1 MSIYSGFATR
11 RQEEAYDSLVV
22 DLITVLQRRIIKF
35 YLGQETDE
43 QKFNSVLEHLQEYLR
58 KMELNKYQQP
68 KLSQT
73 LTPLLQITASL
84 AQQNLQL
91 ENPTTSSH
99 PDKIIE
105 QPGYSF
111 SLSKKSVPLLT
122 S

>member
-1 MSIYSGFATR
+1 
-11 RQEEAYDSLVV
+11 
-22 DLITVLQRRIIKF
+22 
-35 YLGQETDE
+35 
-43 QKFNSVLEHLQEYLR
+43 
-58 KMELNKYQQP
+58 MELNKYQQP
-68 KLSQT
+68 KISQT

-84 AQQNLQL
+84 AQQNLQF